1 MKTTIAPGALDEIA
15 HLIGA
20 TSDHDLATFIGV
32 TEDELEGIRYGRALT
47 PQSLARLAG
56 ITEARRK
63 TEQLIATLTA

>member
-32 TEDELEGIRYGRALT
+32 TEDELEGIRYGRGLT
-47 PQSLARLAG
+47 KQAVVRIAG
-56 ITEARRK
+56 RTEARRK
-63 TEQLIATLTA
+63 TDQLIANLTA